1 MATSA
6 SHDSI
11 GTLKLE
17 SPANLAAAYH
27 DAKTPPAKTDLPEL
41 ENGALRPGGT
51 PNVFSLQH
59 IGLLAHIASV
69 GVIYGVNLSV
79 IYSVMNNYLYMS
91 ATLVATAQALVR
103 IPRTLRMFAAV
114 FSDCYPIFGYRR
126 RPYLIIGWV
135 MTFVACFLM
144 AIIPLGD
151 PYYGDSDLVDMDVS
165 DMTAAELETMNFDA
179 PDRGIKLIF
188 LFMIA
193 NLGTVIAFGP
203 ADGYMVELAQREPES
218 IRGTVQSSVS
228 LVRNLFA
235 ILSAF
240 MTGLALNGIDYGGD
254 FSWTMG
260 FNNVMWVCT
269 AFSFVTIPLC
279 WFCITEEKMERKSM
293 RKFYGELYELIQHR
307 VYYQIIAFRFF
318 RQIFSLFSVTASS
331 IIQSTYANVTP
342 LNEGISDMLSS
353 LVTVISLVIVR
364 RWGLHWS
371 WQFMIVVCQF
381 FVVFLDAIPT
391 FFTIWNVYRSQ
402 WFWLGLPLL
411 EEFPNS
417 IGDFIATLF
426 VVEISDVGREA
437 TTNGLMITISALGTP
452 FSTVMYKSV
461 DSHFDIARKSVVK
474 DDHHVHMELTYAYLI
489 AYAFNLLSVLFVFWL
504 PRQKAEA
511 HALKDSGSKNKWL
524 GRITV
529 FYLAFA
535 FAWTVMTNILSLWD
549 STSCLRIA
557 GGTGC

>member
-1 MATSA
+1 MAQSSPIDPA
-6 SHDSI
+6 
-11 GTLKLE
+11 GLKIE
-17 SPANLAAAYH
+17 SPLVAYL
-27 DAKTPPAKTDLPEL
+27 DAKTPPAAL
-41 ENGALRPGGT
+41 EGGALRPGGAES
-51 PNVFSLQH
+51 VFSRKHL
-59 IGLLAHIASV
+59 GLLAHIASV

-103 IPRTLRMFAAV
+103 IPRALRMFAAA

-126 RPYLIIGWV
+126 RPYLMLGWTL
-135 MTFVACFLM
+135 TFVACFVM
-144 AIIPLGD
+144 AVIPLGD
-151 PYYGDSDLVDMDVS
+151 PYYGDEDLYDMDIS
-165 DMTAAELETMNFDA
+165 EMTDAQLATMNFDA
-179 PDRGIKLIF
+179 PNHGTRLIF
-188 LFMIA
+188 LFMVA

-203 ADGYMVELAQREPES
+203 ADGYMIELAQREPEI
-218 IRGTVQSSVS
+218 IRGTTQSYVS

-240 MTGLALNGIDYGGD
+240 MTGLALNGIEYGGD

-269 AFSFVTIPLC
+269 AFAFVTIPLC
-279 WFCITEEKMERKSM
+279 WFCITEEKKERLSM
-293 RKFYGELYELIQHR
+293 RKFYADLYELLQHR

-318 RQIFSLFSVTASS
+318 RQILSLFSVTASS

-353 LVTVISLVIVR
+353 LVTVISLYIVR
-364 RWGLHWS
+364 KFGLHWS
-371 WQFMIVVCQF
+371 WQLMVVSCQF

-391 FFTIWNVYRSQ
+391 FFTIWDVYRSQ

-426 VVEISDVGREA
+426 VVEITDVGREA

-452 FSTVMYKSV
+452 FSTMMYKWV
-461 DSHFDIARKSVVK
+461 DSYFDIARKSVVK
-474 DDHHVHMELTYAYLI
+474 DDRHVHLELTYAYLI
-489 AYAFNLLSVLFVFWL
+489 AYGCNLLSVLFVFWL

-511 HALKDSGSKNKWL
+511 KALKESGGKNWWL
-524 GRITV
+524 GTITV
-529 FYLAFA
+529 AYLTFA
-535 FAWTVMTNILSLWD
+535 FCWTVMTNILSLWD